1 MSVRELTSLVWS
13 RPRAGVAAP
22 ASATPAPWQRWLA
35 FAGPGFLVAVGYMD
49 PGNWATDLAGGSRFG
64 YALLSVVLLSS
75 LMAMVLQAL
84 SARLGLAT
92 GRDLAQNCRAAF
104 GKPAAV
110 GLWMLAEIAIA
121 ATDLAEVL
129 GGAIALNLLFGIPL
143 TTGVLLTGLYALA
156 VLVLQHWGMRTL
168 EALVAALIAVIAVCF
183 AYELVVAPVD
193 WARARQG
200 LSPDASILAHREMLY
215 VAVGIIGATVMPHN
229 LYLHSALVQRHIRRE
244 PATPRLRL
252 ARAAVWESNLTLT
265 LAFFANAAILVLAA
279 AAFHRPEHPQAIGV
293 EDAYRL
299 LSPMLGASLA
309 GTVFALALL
318 AAGLNASVTATLSGQ
333 VVMEGFL
340 NFRMP
345 AWLRRIVT
353 RLLALVPALIVVN
366 SAGAAG
372 VNELLILS
380 QVILSLQLPFAVIPL
395 VWFSRNKALMGD
407 LASPRWLTAVA
418 STITLLI
425 LAMNGV
431 MLGQVWDY

>member
-1 MSVRELTSLVWS
+1 MSVKELTGLVWP
-13 RPRAGVAAP
+13 RPRAGAAAP
-22 ASATPAPWQRWLA
+22 IPGSPLPWQRWLA

-110 GLWMLAEIAIA
+110 GLWMSAEIAIA

-129 GGAIALNLLFGIPL
+129 GGAIALDLLFGIPL
-143 TTGVLLTGLYALA
+143 TAGVLLTGLYALA
-156 VLVLQHWGMRTL
+156 VLALQHWGMRTL
-168 EALVAALIAVIAVCF
+168 EALVAALIAVIAACF
-183 AYELVVAPVD
+183 AYELIVAPVD
-193 WARARQG
+193 WTRAWRG
-200 LSPDASILAHREMLY
+200 LAPDASMLAHREMLY
-215 VAVGIIGATVMPHN
+215 VAVGIVGATIMPHN
-229 LYLHSALVQRHIRRE
+229 LYLHSALVQRHIQRE
-244 PATPRLRL
+244 PATPRRRL

-265 LAFFANAAILVLAA
+265 LAFFTNAAILVLAA
-279 AAFHRPEHPQAIGV
+279 AAFHQPGSPQVTGV

-299 LSPMLGASLA
+299 LSPVLGASLA
-309 GTVFALALL
+309 SAIFALALL

-353 RLLALVPALIVVN
+353 RLLALAPALIVVN

-372 VNELLILS
+372 ANELLILS

-395 VWFSRNKALMGD
+395 VWFSRSKALMGD
-407 LASPRWLTAVA
+407 LASPHGLTAAAVA
-418 STITLLI
+418 ITLSI

-431 MLGQVWDY
+431 MLGQMLD